1 MNLNDNIYG
10 ELMARLTYEPT
21 VPAVAVAH
29 RVQESEYRLKI
40 PGRKIRKGNQAI
52 SNILGIS

>member
-40 PGRKIRKGNQAI
+40 PWT
-52 SNILGIS
+52 